1 MDELK
6 QQLIDYIEEHSDGF
20 EDMPW
25 CLSMRYKRSTLISCT
40 TTKPNNQKKRDA
52 DKEMK
57 KKKVKLVKL
66 PRRNIDRLRLGMFGE
81 ILAYREGH
89 VLVKWKGRTGPVSH
103 KTSEVEVI
111 VEKKQTL

>member
-25 CLSMRYKRSTLISCT
+25 NVVPEYAVHTIYAYILYYHKT
-40 TTKPNNQKKRDA
+40 KKRDA

-57 KKKVKLVKL
+57 KKKVKLVRL

>member
-1 MDELK
+1 VVPEYAV
-6 QQLIDYIEEHSDGF
+6 QTIYAYILH
-20 EDMPW
+20 
-25 CLSMRYKRSTLISCT
+25 YHKT
-40 TTKPNNQKKRDA
+40 KKRDA